1 MVSRG
6 DQSRKIALSSPLF
19 VCFFFFRLLLLRRC
33 SIKNESFWRKI
44 FIRTRIS
51 WKLAGNVVFILFFY
65 RYSKWKSTYGIDLNR
80 GKIQQETYFLK
91 HRFLKIEANT
101 KWCDL
106 TSITRNWANDTFVFW
121 LLKLALPYILKLN
134 IYFNQIPPIWIK
146 KSISSNLSPNSRTEV
161 KTQQKGSHFS
171 ISGFMIYNLIK
182 IHFNRT
188 FPNLNLFFQNNC
200 EFSN

>member
-80 GKIQQETYFLK
+80 ILTRFYFLK
-91 HRFLKIEANT
+91 HQFLKIEANT

-106 TSITRNWANDTFVFW
+106 TSITRNWATDTFVFW

-134 IYFNQIPPIWIK
+134 IYFNQIPPINWIK
-146 KSISSNLSPNSRTEV
+146 KSISSNLSPNS
-161 KTQQKGSHFS
+161 
-171 ISGFMIYNLIK
+171 
-182 IHFNRT
+182 NRGKNST
-188 FPNLNLFFQNNC
+188 KR
-200 EFSN
+200 